1 MDDSTTHRVFKLNK
15 AIIHVLAAIYIY
27 RLWNSWH
34 IYIHSTKYR
43 RYCCSITTGLFGC
56 LYLRVLAS
64 QDAGSC
70 CLVAVSQAM
79 RVRALC
85 LVACM

>member
-1 MDDSTTHRVFKLNK
+1 MKSISCSLKPNSVASGMITRWVVTDSTDQLGDVS
-15 AIIHVLAAIYIY
+15 LAARI
-27 RLWNSWH
+27 
-34 IYIHSTKYR
+34 
-43 RYCCSITTGLFGC
+43 GLFGC
-56 LYLRVLAS
+56 LYLRMLAS

-85 LVACM
+85 LVGCI